1 MGGVAGLGEELLTR
15 LGEVLAFVSLFD
27 WCVRNRPAPAPPR
40 RVFCCREEEA
50 SMNGATSLTGLMGNL
65 RFILAWKT
73 WAVLIVFEAGVAVG
87 FALVH
92 LSP

>member
-1 MGGVAGLGEELLTR
+1 
-15 LGEVLAFVSLFD
+15 
-27 WCVRNRPAPAPPR
+27 
-40 RVFCCREEEA
+40 
-50 SMNGATSLTGLMGNL
+50 MNGATSLTGLMGNL